1 MFRIKYS
8 REVALKLLYLID
20 SNQCSDADPRKLL
33 EENAGFFKG
42 LNDVETGYVYRILEQ
57 ILASRDEIDEA
68 IAGRLIGWRFS
79 RLNVI
84 ERNLLRLGL
93 AESRFNDQ
101 RAVIIDD
108 IVRMAKKYGD
118 VDSFRII
125 NAVLDKVIP

>member
-20 SNQCSDADPRKLL
+20 VDQGDSADPRELL
-33 EENAGFFKG
+33 RENEAFFKG
-42 LNDVETGYVYRILEQ
+42 LNEVETEFILKILDR
-57 ILASRDEIDEA
+57 ILASREEIDAA
-68 IAGRLIGWRFS
+68 ISSRLIGWRFS

-93 AESRFNDQ
+93 AESHFNDQ

-118 VDSFRII
+118 GESFRIV

>member
-20 SNQCSDADPRKLL
+20 ANHIVDADPGELL
-33 EENAGFFKG
+33 QENAVFFKG
-42 LNDVETGYVYRILEQ
+42 LNDVESGYVFKILEQ
-57 ILASRDEIDEA
+57 ILASRNEIDEA
-68 IAGRLIGWRFS
+68 ISDRLIGWRFS

-84 ERNLLRLGL
+84 ERNLLRLGV

-118 VDSFRII
+118 LDSFRIV

>member
-20 SNQCSDADPRKLL
+20 SNHCSDADPDELL

-42 LNDVETGYVYRILEQ
+42 LNDVETGYVRKILEQ
-57 ILASRDEIDEA
+57 ILASRNEIDEA
-68 IAGRLIGWRFS
+68 ISSRLIGWRFF
-79 RLNVI
+79 RLYVI

-118 VDSFRII
+118 VDSFRIV

>member
-20 SNQCSDADPRKLL
+20 SNQCHDTDPGKLL
-33 EENAGFFKG
+33 RENAVFFKG
-42 LNDVETGYVYRILEQ
+42 LNDVETGYVCKILEQ
-57 ILASRDEIDEA
+57 ILVSRDEIDEA
-68 IAGRLIGWRFS
+68 ISGHLIGWRFS

-84 ERNLLRLGL
+84 ERNLLRLGV

-118 VDSFRII
+118 LDSFRIV

>member
-20 SNQCSDADPRKLL
+20 ANHCEAADPDELL
-33 EENAGFFKG
+33 DENSVFFKG
-42 LNDVETGYVYRILEQ
+42 LNEVESGFVRRILEQ
-57 ILASRDEIDEA
+57 VLSAREEIDEA
-68 IAGRLIGWRFS
+68 ISKHLIGWRFS

-118 VDSFRII
+118 LDSFRIV

>member
-20 SNQCSDADPRKLL
+20 ANHCDPADPRELL
-33 EENAGFFKG
+33 KENAAFFKG
-42 LNDVETGYVYRILEQ
+42 LNEVETGFIMKLLERILS
-57 ILASRDEIDEA
+57 SRQEIDEA
-68 IAGRLIGWRFS
+68 ISRHLIGWRFS

-93 AESRFNDQ
+93 AESHFNDQ

-108 IVRMAKKYGD
+108 VVRMAKKYGD
-118 VDSFRII
+118 GDSFRIV

>member
-20 SNQCSDADPRKLL
+20 VNQGDDADPRELL
-33 EENAGFFKG
+33 RENEAFFKG
-42 LNDVETGYVYRILEQ
+42 LNDIETEFILKILDRILT
-57 ILASRDEIDEA
+57 SRNEIDAA
-68 IAGRLIGWRFS
+68 ISSRLIGWRFS

-93 AESRFNDQ
+93 AESHFNDQ

-118 VDSFRII
+118 GESFRIV